1 MWRQFSLRALLTKE
15 SYNKSSFML
24 SSQYEQNSHRVA
36 SKIWYRTYAKIN
48 LCHTPDRH
56 AGSSLFLTFSPTI
69 LNSHRKYTAE
79 LVENKS
85 EEKKS
90 FDEDN
95 WQRIGDSET
104 VEEFDEFQ
112 GISLQRGTT
121 GIFDI
126 EEFVEILNQQKL
138 QGIVVIAVPSQLNY
152 VDYMVITTGRSP
164 KQMTAVAEF
173 LRKLSKRRCLTTDPL
188 PVIEG
193 KNNKDWIALDLGNIA
208 LHIFSSKVR
217 KIYDLETLWTCGPD
231 FDDLSI
237 EKDILT
243 SPMNSYTFPS
253 QKSV

>member
-1 MWRQFSLRALLTKE
+1 MWRQFSFKALLTKE
-15 SYNKSSFML
+15 LSNKSNLMVNL
-24 SSQYEQNSHRVA
+24 QYRRNSHVVA
-36 SKIWYRTYAKIN
+36 SKM
-48 LCHTPDRH
+48 
-56 AGSSLFLTFSPTI
+56 S
-69 LNSHRKYTAE
+69 KYTSE

-85 EEKKS
+85 EERKLL
-90 FDEDN
+90 DEEN

-104 VEEFDEFQ
+104 VEKFDEFH

-138 QGIVVIAVPSQLNY
+138 QDIVVVAVPSQLNY
-152 VDYMVITTGRSP
+152 VDYMVITTGKSP
-164 KQMTAVAEF
+164 KQMTGVAEF
-173 LRKLSKRRCLTTDPL
+173 VRKLSKRRCLTTDTL

-231 FDDLSI
+231 FDDLTI
-237 EKDILT
+237 ENDMLT
-243 SPMNSYTFPS
+243 SPLNCYTFPS